1 MKRFINLL
9 LLLTFTALLFSCQ
22 QEKELTPE
30 ELEQQQIEAI
40 IKLHEE
46 ISPVADKALSS
57 ANPVEELKKV
67 AEQFKDR
74 PEIEDIYFER
84 DKLAL
89 KYEHGGYIYWLIT
102 PKEVIQTDRESATSQ
117 FEQLKKVF
125 PITRTGKKM
134 DYPKILYLY
143 THTVD
148 NGRIAWNDSLK
159 KYINTMIKEGYNIT
173 PMYGNN
179 VNVEFLKK
187 GLKGYDAVFLDSH
200 GFFDENLGLTF
211 ITVPQTK
218 QQIDEEE
225 KKKLSNLWYY
235 MWHNGDLQQMWDEN
249 LLTVTSS
256 GHVGISQKF
265 IEKFYVK
272 KDFPNHSFFY
282 SGCCQTMMDP
292 QNRFAIALH
301 KAGFSK
307 IVGYSESTI
316 SSVAILNAEQ
326 ILTNLVQGASYN
338 NILSSERFTDSCNFI
353 ETHENSKSYSGIPSP
368 CLRQNFLT
376 FDSKFKHTADL
387 VSYPANEDFRFPILK
402 LEKNELSMV
411 VGNTEEVKIQG
422 EGSGNYKL
430 TADVA
435 GIVQATAQKDKII
448 IKAVNTGEC
457 NLTITDEENGIKE
470 VCKIKVKPRLKLDK
484 HELVLISGNTGEIKI
499 ISEGSGNYKLTA
511 NVAGVIQ
518 ATAQKDKIIV
528 KGVNPGEC
536 NLTVT
541 DEETGVKEVCKIK
554 VKPRLKLEKHELE
567 MISGNTEE
575 VRFAGKGSGNY
586 TLTTSVTG
594 IVQATAGKDRITIRA
609 VNPGE
614 CTLTITDVETGIQEA
629 CKIKVKP
636 RQIKKLKLER
646 YDLEMISG
654 NTEEVRFA
662 SEGSGNYTLT
672 PDVTGI
678 VQATAGKDRITIR
691 AVNPGKCNL
700 TVTDVETGIKEVC
713 KISVKTHQQKIDEI
727 IPAEFV
733 DKLKELDVPFHEGK
747 NPPIINGCY
756 LISPCVLAKTNIQR
770 DFAIGHRFSDHTIR
784 LYDQDNKTL
793 RIKIEEWQANSKSN
807 SIETSVTAGT
817 GNKFTVYGK
826 VKTVKMNNP
835 AIYTVL
841 GIVYS
846 GEFSNGSI
854 KNSHYAFVMLEKND
868 PNNEYIAVGKARVVI
883 DKDGVSPT
891 TAIPTTK
898 GLTRTS
904 VEKSLTPFILRRPA
918 EK

>member
-9 LLLTFTALLFSCQ
+9 LLLAFTALLFSCQ

-30 ELEQQQIEAI
+30 EVEQQQIEAI

-67 AEQFKDR
+67 AEQFKGR

-89 KYEHGGYIYWLIT
+89 KYEHGGYVYWLIT
-102 PKEVIQTDRESATSQ
+102 PKEVLKNTKSTLEQ
-117 FEQLKKVF
+117 FKQSKENF
-125 PITRTGKKM
+125 PITRSESKKY
-134 DYPKILYLY
+134 YPKILCIY
-143 THTVD
+143 THTLD
-148 NGRIAWNDSLK
+148 ESRKENNEDLQ
-159 KYINTMIKEGYNIT
+159 TFIKHGQEQGYNIT
-173 PMYGNN
+173 PIYGSDCDID
-179 VNVEFLKK
+179 FLKE
-187 GLKGYDAVFLDSH
+187 GLKGYDAIFLSSH
-200 GFFDENLGLTF
+200 GLFDENAGLTIIQTGEKYDILEQF
-211 ITVPQTK
+211 KNKMGFKLWKESLLMPVSSDEREGKYVAIT
-218 QQIDEEE
+218 
-225 KKKLSNLWYY
+225 
-235 MWHNGDLQQMWDEN
+235 
-249 LLTVTSS
+249 
-256 GHVGISQKF
+256 QKF
-265 IEKFYVK
+265 IEKYYK
-272 KDFPNHSFFY
+272 KGDFPNNSFFY
-282 SGCCQTMMDP
+282 AGCCQSMMDP
-292 QNRFAIALH
+292 QNRFAVALH
-301 KAGFSK
+301 RVGYSK
-307 IVGYSESTI
+307 IVGYSESTTSNI
-316 SSVAILNAEQ
+316 ALLN
-326 ILTNLVQGASYN
+326 IKNLIYGLITGISYN
-338 NILSSERFTDSCNFI
+338 ETLSSFIDSIDCVQDKKDSQTYIYDN
-353 ETHENSKSYSGIPSP
+353 PSP
-368 CLRQNFLT
+368 NGVLRQNIYTHDMNLEF
-376 FDSKFKHTADL
+376 FCDL
-387 VSYPANEDFRFPILK
+387 VSYPADVDFRFPILR
-402 LEKNELSMV
+402 LEKHELEMI
-411 VGNTEEVKIQG
+411 VGNTEEIKISG

-435 GIVQATAQKDKII
+435 NIVQATAQKDKII
-448 IKAVNTGEC
+448 VKAVNTGEC
-457 NLTITDEENGIKE
+457 NLTITDEENGIKK
-470 VCKIKVKPRLKLDK
+470 VCKIKVKPRLKLEK
-484 HELVLISGNTGEIKI
+484 HELELISGNTGEIKI

-511 NVAGVIQ
+511 NVAGIIQ

-541 DEETGVKEVCKIK
+541 DEGTGVKEVCKIK
-554 VKPRLKLEKHELE
+554 VKPRLRLEKHKLE
-567 MISGNTEE
+567 MISGNMEE

-594 IVQATAGKDRITIRA
+594 IVQATVGKDRISIRA

-636 RQIKKLKLER
+636 RQIKRLKLER

-784 LYDQDNKTL
+784 FYDQDNKTL

-846 GEFSNGSI
+846 GEFGNGSI

-883 DKDGVSPT
+883 DQDGVSPT

-898 GLTRTS
+898 SSTRTS
-904 VEKSLTPFILRRPA
+904 VERSLIPFILRKSA
-918 EK
+918 EKRPN

>member
-9 LLLTFTALLFSCQ
+9 LLLAFTALLFSCQ
-22 QEKELTPE
+22 QEEKELTPE

-67 AEQFKDR
+67 AEQFKGR

-89 KYEHGGYIYWLIT
+89 KYKHGGYVYWLIT
-102 PKEVIQTDRESATSQ
+102 PKSEQVDTKVAM
-117 FEQLKKVF
+117 EQLDELK
-125 PITRTGKKM
+125 PTTRSEENK
-134 DYPKILYLY
+134 DYPKILYIYRHTFDHTESY
-143 THTVD
+143 T
-148 NGRIAWNDSLK
+148 SLHVKQFIESCIK
-159 KYINTMIKEGYNIT
+159 KGYNIT
-173 PMYGNN
+173 PIYGGKIN
-179 VNVEFLKK
+179 VDFFKD
-187 GLKGYDAVFLDSH
+187 GLKGYDAIFLHSH
-200 GFFDENLGLTF
+200 GSYDSRSKLTTICTNELLSGYHKFLYEGFRRPWLESGVHVMNISENNE
-211 ITVPQTK
+211 TK
-218 QQIDEEE
+218 TY
-225 KKKLSNLWYY
+225 LS
-235 MWHNGDLQQMWDEN
+235 
-249 LLTVTSS
+249 
-256 GHVGISQKF
+256 ISQKF
-265 IEKFYVK
+265 IK
-272 KDFPNHSFFY
+272 KHYKTGDFPKNSFFY
-282 SGCCQTMMDP
+282 SGCCETMKDP
-292 QNRFAIALH
+292 NKGFAKVLNELGI
-301 KAGFSK
+301 SK
-307 IVGYSESTI
+307 ISGYSELTI
-316 SSVAILNAEQ
+316 IAVSATNGNQ
-326 ILTNLVQGASYN
+326 ILKDIVENGKSYN
-338 NILSSERFTDSCNFI
+338 EVLSSFDESISFNEIIKEKYDVTEYDRKTCYL
-353 ETHENSKSYSGIPSP
+353 K
-368 CLRQNFLT
+368 QNIHKLDGT
-376 FDSKFKHTADL
+376 KYTTEL
-387 VSYPANEDFRFPILK
+387 VSYPADVDFRFPILK
-402 LEKNELSMV
+402 LEKHELEMII
-411 VGNTEEVKIQG
+411 GNTEEIKISG
-422 EGSGNYKL
+422 EGSGKYKL

-435 GIVQATAQKDKII
+435 DIVQATAQKDKII

-470 VCKIKVKPRLKLDK
+470 VCKIKVKPRLQLDK

-511 NVAGVIQ
+511 NVAGIIQ

-541 DEETGVKEVCKIK
+541 DEGTGVKEVCKIK
-554 VKPRLKLEKHELE
+554 VKPRLRLEKHELE

-784 LYDQDNKTL
+784 FYDQDNKTL

-846 GEFSNGSI
+846 GEFGNGSI

-883 DKDGVSPT
+883 DQDGVSPT

-898 GLTRTS
+898 SSTRTS
-904 VEKSLTPFILRRPA
+904 VERSLIPFILRKSA
-918 EK
+918 EKRPN

>member
-9 LLLTFTALLFSCQ
+9 LLLAFTALLFSCQ

-30 ELEQQQIEAI
+30 EVEQQQIEAI

-67 AEQFKDR
+67 AEQFKGR

-89 KYEHGGYIYWLIT
+89 KYEHGGYVYWLIT
-102 PKEVIQTDRESATSQ
+102 PKSEQVDTKAVMKQFDR
-117 FEQLKKVF
+117 LK
-125 PITRTGKKM
+125 PSLPTTRLGEKAKT
-134 DYPKILYLY
+134 PKILHLY
-143 THTVD
+143 NHTSGD
-148 NGRIAWNDSLK
+148 NIHYFNQARDIADSLK
-159 KYINTMIKEGYNIT
+159 KVGFSVKQVYNEDFNISFLINQGLSGYGCI
-173 PMYGNN
+173 
-179 VNVEFLKK
+179 FLH
-187 GLKGYDAVFLDSH
+187 SH
-200 GFFDENLGLTF
+200 GTYDSKIKATWIVTGEKALIKRALM
-211 ITVPQTK
+211 
-218 QQIDEEE
+218 E
-225 KKKLSNLWYY
+225 KKEKDDWAQGRIAPFSVPNDSNSYKAFSQNFIFEHY
-235 MWHNGDLQQMWDEN
+235 EEN
-249 LLTVTSS
+249 A
-256 GHVGISQKF
+256 
-265 IEKFYVK
+265 
-272 KDFPNHSFFY
+272 FPNNSFFY
-282 SGCCQTMMDP
+282 SACCETMKDP
-292 QNRFAIALH
+292 EFRFAKVLKSKGLSKMVGYNEETMASIADYYNFNIFLRNLLN
-301 KAGFSK
+301 GFSF
-307 IVGYSESTI
+307 
-316 SSVAILNAEQ
+316 EQ
-326 ILTNLVQGASYN
+326 IRTRMTESIRWDKKEDGYTTIDIDNDRSRGC
-338 NILSSERFTDSCNFI
+338 I
-353 ETHENSKSYSGIPSP
+353 
-368 CLRQNFLT
+368 RQEVYDNDGTLIRIC
-376 FDSKFKHTADL
+376 DL
-387 VSYPANEDFRFPILK
+387 VSYPADVDFRFPILK
-402 LEKNELSMV
+402 LEKHELKMIL
-411 VGNTEEVKIQG
+411 GNTEEIKIIG

-435 GIVQATAQKDKII
+435 DIVQATAQKDKII

-511 NVAGVIQ
+511 NVAGIIQ

-554 VKPRLKLEKHELE
+554 VKPRLRLEKHELE
-567 MISGNTEE
+567 MISGNMEE

-784 LYDQDNKTL
+784 FYDQDNKTL

-846 GEFSNGSI
+846 GEFGNGSI

-883 DKDGVSPT
+883 DQDGVSPT

-898 GLTRTS
+898 SSTRTS
-904 VEKSLTPFILRRPA
+904 VERSLIPFILRKSA
-918 EK
+918 EKRPN

>member
-1 MKRFINLL
+1 MKEFTNL
-9 LLLTFTALLFSCQ
+9 T
-22 QEKELTPE
+22 
-30 ELEQQQIEAI
+30 
-40 IKLHEE
+40 H
-46 ISPVADKALSS
+46 
-57 ANPVEELKKV
+57 
-67 AEQFKDR
+67 
-74 PEIEDIYFER
+74 
-84 DKLAL
+84 
-89 KYEHGGYIYWLIT
+89 
-102 PKEVIQTDRESATSQ
+102 
-117 FEQLKKVF
+117 
-125 PITRTGKKM
+125 PITRSKERKE
-134 DYPKILYLY
+134 YPKILFINR
-143 THTVD
+143 HTLNSNLSSLNSLMKNQV
-148 NGRIAWNDSLK
+148 DSLK
-159 KYINTMIKEGYNIT
+159 DEGYHIT
-173 PMYGNN
+173 YIQGG
-179 VNVEFLKK
+179 EFNLDFIRNKM
-187 GLKGYDAVFLDSH
+187 KGYNAVFLTSH
-200 GFFDENLGLTF
+200 GLYD
-211 ITVPQTK
+211 
-218 QQIDEEE
+218 E
-225 KKKLSNLWYY
+225 KKDLTWTITGQPLNDDNPNTFKLNPKTINEMLEAR
-235 MWHNGDLQQMWDEN
+235 GDLSVLCFEEN
-249 LLTVTSS
+249 GENVSYYAFSETFLDRNY
-256 GHVGISQKF
+256 QKN
-265 IEKFYVK
+265 
-272 KDFPNHSFFY
+272 DFNNTFWH
-282 SGCCQTMMDP
+282 SGCCQTMMGIS
-292 QNRFAIALH
+292 NRYAKVLVNKGA
-301 KAGFSK
+301 KK
-307 IVGYSESTI
+307 VVGYSNTTVGVASVHNFVLILKQLLSGVSFFEIDSFIIQAPVFHTYESPGKDKPKGF
-316 SSVAILNAEQ
+316 LN
-326 ILTNLVQGASYN
+326 I
-338 NILSSERFTDSCNFI
+338 D
-353 ETHENSKSYSGIPSP
+353 ENYDYSKGTKYQHIYKKEDNSFWY
-368 CLRQNFLT
+368 T
-376 FDSKFKHTADL
+376 TEL
-387 VSYPANEDFRFPILK
+387 VSYPADVDFRFPILK
-402 LEKNELSMV
+402 LEKHELKMIL
-411 VGNTEEVKIQG
+411 GNTEEIKIIG

-435 GIVQATAQKDKII
+435 NIVQATAQKDKII
-448 IKAVNTGEC
+448 VKAVNTGEC

-470 VCKIKVKPRLKLDK
+470 VCKIKVKPRLKLEK
-484 HELVLISGNTGEIKI
+484 QELELISGNTGEIKI

-511 NVAGVIQ
+511 NVAGIIQ

-567 MISGNTEE
+567 MISGNMEE

-586 TLTTSVTG
+586 TLTTS
-594 IVQATAGKDRITIRA
+594 
-609 VNPGE
+609 
-614 CTLTITDVETGIQEA
+614 
-629 CKIKVKP
+629 
-636 RQIKKLKLER
+636 
-646 YDLEMISG
+646 
-654 NTEEVRFA
+654 
-662 SEGSGNYTLT
+662 
-672 PDVTGI
+672 VTGI

-784 LYDQDNKTL
+784 FYDQDNKTL

-841 GIVYS
+841 GIVHS
-846 GEFSNGSI
+846 GELSNGSI

>member
-9 LLLTFTALLFSCQ
+9 LLLAFTALLFSCQ

-30 ELEQQQIEAI
+30 EVEQQQIEAI

-89 KYEHGGYIYWLIT
+89 KYEHGGYVYWLII
-102 PKEVIQTDRESATSQ
+102 PES
-117 FEQLKKVF
+117 EQVDTKVAMEQIDKLKQSL
-125 PITRTGKKM
+125 PTTRSGKKKE
-134 DYPKILYLY
+134 YPKTLYIY
-143 THTVD
+143 THTLD
-148 NGRIAWNDSLK
+148 ESRKTNNNG
-159 KYINTMIKEGYNIT
+159 IKSFIEETQNEGYNIT
-173 PMYGNN
+173 PVYGEGLN
-179 VNVEFLKK
+179 VDFLKES
-187 GLKGYDAVFLDSH
+187 LKGYDAIFLDSH
-200 GFFDENLGLTF
+200 GCFDEKAGLTAIQTGEKAPFF
-211 ITVPQTK
+211 IT
-218 QQIDEEE
+218 
-225 KKKLSNLWYY
+225 KLYLQLKNKEYRELWK
-235 MWHNGDLQQMWDEN
+235 NDLLVVM
-249 LLTVTSS
+249 
-256 GHVGISQKF
+256 GGKYIGISQKF
-265 IEKFYVK
+265 IEKYYK
-272 KDFPNHSFFY
+272 KGDFPSNSFFY
-282 SGCCQTMMDP
+282 SGCCQTMMDSE
-292 QNRFAIALH
+292 NRFAKELN
-301 KAGFSK
+301 KAGISK
-307 IVGYSESTI
+307 IVGYNESTMA
-316 SSVAILNAEQ
+316 SCAILNAMH
-326 ILTNLVQGASYN
+326 LLVGLADFGSSYN
-338 NILSSERFTDSCNFI
+338 EILSEFINAMHFI
-353 ETHENSKSYSGIPSP
+353 ETGKGTKRYKATFTNETKGVFRQFVYDHNMNFKYS
-368 CLRQNFLT
+368 
-376 FDSKFKHTADL
+376 ADIT
-387 VSYPANEDFRFPILK
+387 SYPADVDFRFPILK
-402 LEKNELSMV
+402 LEKHELEMII
-411 VGNTEEVKIQG
+411 GNTEEIKISG
-422 EGSGNYKL
+422 EGSGKYKL
-430 TADVA
+430 TEDVA
-435 GIVQATAQKDKII
+435 NIVQATAEKDKII
-448 IKAVNTGEC
+448 VKAVNTGEC

-470 VCKIKVKPRLKLDK
+470 VCKIKVKPRLKLEK
-484 HELVLISGNTGEIKI
+484 HELELISGNTGEIKI

-511 NVAGVIQ
+511 NVAGIIQ

-541 DEETGVKEVCKIK
+541 DEGTGVKEVCKIK
-554 VKPRLKLEKHELE
+554 VKPRLRLEKHELE
-567 MISGNTEE
+567 MISGNMEE

-784 LYDQDNKTL
+784 FYDQDNKTL

-846 GEFSNGSI
+846 GEFGNGSI

-883 DKDGVSPT
+883 DQDGVSPT

-898 GLTRTS
+898 SSTRTS
-904 VEKSLTPFILRRPA
+904 VERSLIPFILRKSA
-918 EK
+918 EKRPN

>member
-9 LLLTFTALLFSCQ
+9 LLLAFTALLFSCQ

-30 ELEQQQIEAI
+30 EVEQQQIEAI

-67 AEQFKDR
+67 AEQFKGR

-89 KYEHGGYIYWLIT
+89 KYEHGGYVYWLIT
-102 PKEVIQTDRESATSQ
+102 PKEVLKNTKSTLEQ
-117 FEQLKKVF
+117 FKQSKENF
-125 PITRTGKKM
+125 PITRSESKKY
-134 DYPKILYLY
+134 YPRTLCIY
-143 THTVD
+143 THTLD
-148 NGRIAWNDSLK
+148 ESRKENNEDLQ
-159 KYINTMIKEGYNIT
+159 TFIKHGQEQGYNIT
-173 PMYGNN
+173 PIYGSDCDID
-179 VNVEFLKK
+179 FLKE
-187 GLKGYDAVFLDSH
+187 GLKGYDAIFLSSH
-200 GFFDENLGLTF
+200 GLFDENAGLTIIQTGEKYDILEQF
-211 ITVPQTK
+211 KNKMGFKLWKESLLMPVSSDEREGEYVAIT
-218 QQIDEEE
+218 
-225 KKKLSNLWYY
+225 
-235 MWHNGDLQQMWDEN
+235 
-249 LLTVTSS
+249 
-256 GHVGISQKF
+256 QKF
-265 IEKFYVK
+265 IEKYYK
-272 KDFPNHSFFY
+272 KGDFPNNSFFY
-282 SGCCQTMMDP
+282 AGCCQSMMDP
-292 QNRFAIALH
+292 QNRFAVALH
-301 KAGFSK
+301 RVGYSK
-307 IVGYSESTI
+307 IVGYSESTKSNI
-316 SSVAILNAEQ
+316 ALLN
-326 ILTNLVQGASYN
+326 IKNLIYGLITGISYN
-338 NILSSERFTDSCNFI
+338 ETLSSFIGSIDCVQDKKDSQ
-353 ETHENSKSYSGIPSP
+353 THIYDNPSP
-368 CLRQNFLT
+368 NGVLRQNIYTHDMNLEF
-376 FDSKFKHTADL
+376 FCDL
-387 VSYPANEDFRFPILK
+387 VSYPADVDFRFPILR
-402 LEKNELSMV
+402 LEKHELEMI
-411 VGNTEEVKIQG
+411 VGNTEEIKISG

-435 GIVQATAQKDKII
+435 NIVQATAQKDKII
-448 IKAVNTGEC
+448 VKAVNTGEC

-470 VCKIKVKPRLKLDK
+470 VCKIKVKPRLKLEK
-484 HELVLISGNTGEIKI
+484 QELELISGNTGEIKI

-511 NVAGVIQ
+511 NVAGIIQ

-541 DEETGVKEVCKIK
+541 DEGTGVKEVCKIK
-554 VKPRLKLEKHELE
+554 VKPRLRLEKHELE
-567 MISGNTEE
+567 MISGNMEE

-586 TLTTSVTG
+586 TLTTS
-594 IVQATAGKDRITIRA
+594 
-609 VNPGE
+609 
-614 CTLTITDVETGIQEA
+614 
-629 CKIKVKP
+629 
-636 RQIKKLKLER
+636 
-646 YDLEMISG
+646 
-654 NTEEVRFA
+654 
-662 SEGSGNYTLT
+662 
-672 PDVTGI
+672 VTGI

-784 LYDQDNKTL
+784 FYDQDNKTL

-841 GIVYS
+841 GIVHS
-846 GEFSNGSI
+846 GELSNGSI